1 MTTQRDAFEERLT
14 HLEGDVADIKTL
26 LGESATIQARIL
38 NILERLGQRVDGN
51 GRRIED
57 IARHLGVPPRNGTG

>member
-1 MTTQRDAFEERLT
+1 MTTQRDAFEERLSR
-14 HLEGDVADIKTL
+14 LEGEVADIKDL
-26 LGESATIQARIL
+26 LGDSATIQARML
-38 NILERLGQRVDGN
+38 NILERLGQQVDSN